1 MSDTPTPGSQADPNS
16 DFVAGT
22 ERQGKYIMVLAK
34 KTGYA
39 SAFEA
44 TAAALGR
51 SQEDIRANPP
61 STQDARK
68 AIEYLERKDAAGS
81 ITQSPCDTDHRP
93 HVTAKQLRQFA
104 TSGDVPADLDEDSI
118 WIVERLLQH
127 ERARLV
133 LVGED
138 PATGHARYR
147 RGVNRNNRIELEHLL
162 AYFKSWDNLAD
173 AFGVTVPTAK
183 AWGQFLPENRIFE
196 AEVRTNGYVNVPRDR
211 KGNVQ

>member
-1 MSDTPTPGSQADPNS
+1 MSETSAPAAVSDPNAG
-16 DFVAGT
+16 FLAGT
-22 ERQGKYIMVLAK
+22 ERQGKYIMALAK

-44 TAAALGR
+44 CAAVLGR
-51 SQEDIRANPP
+51 PEAGIREVPLD
-61 STQDARK
+61 TKDARK
-68 AIEYLERKDAAGS
+68 VIEFLERKDGAS
-81 ITQSPCDTDHRP
+81 TPPTPTRDTGHST
-93 HVTAKQLRQFA
+93 HGTAKLLRQYA
-104 TSGDVPADLDEDSI
+104 TTGDVPQDLDEDSV
-118 WIVERLLQH
+118 WVVERLLQH
-127 ERARLV
+127 ERARAV
-133 LVGED
+133 LAGED

-162 AYFKSWDNLAD
+162 TYFKSWDNLAD

-196 AEVRTNGYVNVPRDR
+196 AEVRTNGYVCVPRDR